1 MAHEFLETIEKEHQ
15 EVQEL
20 LDKIENT
27 SSGAVKT
34 KEDLFMKLKREL
46 IPHMKAEEKAFY
58 PVLMNNGGK
67 EVGLEAIE
75 EHHVAEIVL
84 KELDKLPKNAENWDA
99 KFKVFAELLKHHI
112 EEEEEDVFDAA
123 EDMLDDDQMSQVMTS
138 FMEEK
143 KSIVKKLK

>member
-1 MAHEFLETIEKEHQ
+1 
-15 EVQEL
+15 
-20 LDKIENT
+20 
-27 SSGAVKT
+27 
-34 KEDLFMKLKREL
+34 MKLKREL

-143 KSIVKKLK
+143 KSVMKGLK